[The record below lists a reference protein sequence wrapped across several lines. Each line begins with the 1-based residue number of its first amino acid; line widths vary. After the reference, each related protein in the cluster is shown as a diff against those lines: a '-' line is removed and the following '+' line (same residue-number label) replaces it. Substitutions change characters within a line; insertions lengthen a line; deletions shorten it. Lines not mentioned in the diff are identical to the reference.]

1 MLFFTI
7 PTLSKQANMDHG
19 GASLKVCPVAKWEI
33 YLHYNIHNEYTV
45 T

>member
-19 GASLKVCPVAKWEI
+19 GASLKVCPLEI
-33 YLHYNIHNEYTV
+33 YLHYNDYNIHNEYTV